1 MKTKKIRKLNFPELV
16 GIILGDGHI
25 YHYPPYHIYGL
36 EISGNAS
43 EDRVFFNRIAGYL
56 EHFVGK
62 RPKIRVKIHTFGKSL
77 QLLVY
82 DKKFAYRLINLG
94 IPFKNKSFTATIPSQ
109 YLSWHHSQHV
119 LRGLFETDGSLY
131 FSKVGGKH
139 TYPRLEIKSS
149 SNELIKQ
156 IFGILSRQG
165 YNPHIIVKKSDKTS
179 AVYISGPHKIDK
191 WVKEIGFGSQKNLSK
206 YLLWKNLGHYL
217 PKSTLEERLK
227 RLHNS
232 SVEARGCPSG

>member
-1 MKTKKIRKLNFPELV
+1 MKTKMIRKLNFPELV

-25 YHYPPYHIYGL
+25 YHYPSHHIYGL

-43 EDRVFFNRIAGYL
+43 EDREFFERIADYL
-56 EHFVGK
+56 EPIAGK
-62 RPKIRVKIHTFGKSL
+62 RPKIRVKNHELGKSL

-82 DKKFAYRLINLG
+82 GKNFAYKLINLG

-109 YLSWHHSQHV
+109 YLPWCHSKHV

-131 FSKVGGKH
+131 FSKLGGKH

-149 SNELIKQ
+149 SNQLIKQ
-156 IFGILSRQG
+156 IFDIFSKHG
-165 YNPHIIVKKSDKTS
+165 YNPHTISKKSDKTS
-179 AVYISGPHKIDK
+179 AVYLSGSHKIDK
-191 WVKEIGFGSQKNLSK
+191 WAKEIGFGSKKNLSK
-206 YLLWKNLGHYL
+206 YLLWKKLGYYL

-232 SVEARGCPSG
+232 